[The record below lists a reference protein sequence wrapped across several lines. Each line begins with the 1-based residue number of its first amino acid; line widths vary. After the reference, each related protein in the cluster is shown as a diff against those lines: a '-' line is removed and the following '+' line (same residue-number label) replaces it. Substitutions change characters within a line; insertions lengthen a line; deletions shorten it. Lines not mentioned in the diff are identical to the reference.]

1 MDTKLL
7 IAESKSRFAHNSAKS
22 YLKEKYE
29 SLLLVADQNGL
40 WRADLQTIN
49 FLSSSKLEEIVL
61 IDTFENP
68 VKVNRKKLLELLKD
82 VYHTTM
88 NDWYDEWKSLENNR

>member
-1 MDTKLL
+1 MDTKAL
-7 IAESKSRFAHNSAKS
+7 ISESKARFAHNSAKS

-29 SLLLVADQNGL
+29 AMMLVADQEGL

-49 FLSSSKLEEIVL
+49 FLSSSDHEELVL
-61 IDTFENP
+61 IDTFQNP
-68 VKVNRKKLLELLKD
+68 VKVNRVKLLELLKD

-88 NDWYDEWKSLENNR
+88 NDWYIEWKKLENKR